1 MKTKANTPAIGTF
14 GIDWNNIELTN
25 SYEAGRNLIEMESRG
40 GNRLSCHRGRSAEG
54 SQVHRCT
61 NFVSLKTKLKTEKP

>member
-25 SYEAGRNLIEMESRG
+25 SYEAGRNLIE
-40 GNRLSCHRGRSAEG
+40 NL
-54 SQVHRCT
+54 T
-61 NFVSLKTKLKTEKP
+61 F